1 VGSIKGVLMK
11 AVSLLPK
18 ALCLAFVL
26 LFQQG
31 GTPTIPG
38 TFPPPQP
45 ARPSLPNPD
54 APPTVTRKEP
64 KFKID
69 AAKAKEQATQL
80 SKLAESI
87 PPDVEKA
94 THGQLPQD
102 LAARLKQIEKLAKE
116 LRREIAP

>member
-1 VGSIKGVLMK
+1 MQ

-18 ALCLAFVL
+18 ALFLAFVL

-31 GTPTIPG
+31 GGQVIPG
-38 TFPPPQP
+38 TFPPTQP
-45 ARPSLPNPD
+45 ARPRLPDLNT
-54 APPTVTRKEP
+54 PPTVARKEP

-69 AAKAKEQATQL
+69 AAKAKEQASQL

-87 PPDVEKA
+87 PPDVQKA

-102 LAARLKQIEKLAKE
+102 LAARLKQIEKLAKD